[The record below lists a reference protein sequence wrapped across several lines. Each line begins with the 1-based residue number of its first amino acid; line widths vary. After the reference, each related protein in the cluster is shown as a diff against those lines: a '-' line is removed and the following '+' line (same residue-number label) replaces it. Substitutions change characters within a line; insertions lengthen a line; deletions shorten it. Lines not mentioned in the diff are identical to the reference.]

1 MSKKPSSYNA
11 QDIFRYYSGKMSS
24 DEQHALEKAALDDPF
39 LFDAMEGFASNP
51 DAEIC
56 IPELNKRL
64 LQRIQKEK
72 RNPLFIRFRTPLSI
86 AASLLF
92 ILLTGYFFLQPD
104 DNGSP
109 ENNTFADNNQ
119 PIQQPPVSTDSELV
133 SKTDPLLSKKIV
145 TEPNPV
151 KIKTVTAD
159 EATSITSPANGQN
172 ESVAFTPPV
181 VYEDIKPIEA
191 PQTKTEDTETKDD
204 FVKVNNQTQSVV
216 TSDLSSDAM
225 IAKNDVE
232 IVAVTSVTAKKAK
245 ALRKEAASVSEKK
258 AATMTEQPNQDEAA
272 FENYLK
278 TQNNRSCVGKNGQ
291 PQHGEVILMF
301 NVNRKGR
308 PINIEIESKLSQDCI
323 DKSKE
328 ILKNGPDW
336 DNQKK
341 GKRKVTIIW

>member
-1 MSKKPSSYNA
+1 MSKQPSSYNA

-39 LFDAMEGFASNP
+39 LFDAMEGFGSNT
-51 DAEIC
+51 DAETY

-64 LQRIQKEK
+64 LQRIHKDQ

-86 AASLLF
+86 AASLIF
-92 ILLTGYFFLQPD
+92 ILFAGYFFLQPD

-109 ENNTFADNNQ
+109 ENNTLADNK
-119 PIQQPPVSTDSELV
+119 PIQQESVSTDSETV
-133 SKTDPLLSKKIV
+133 SNTDPQLPKKIV

-159 EATSITSPANGQN
+159 EAASITSPANGQN
-172 ESVAFTPPV
+172 ESVAYTPPV
-181 VYEDIKPIEA
+181 INEDIKPIEA
-191 PQTKTEDTETKDD
+191 PQPKTEEHETNADNVKDNQSQS
-204 FVKVNNQTQSVV
+204 FVASE
-216 TSDLSSDAM
+216 LSSDAM

-245 ALRKEAASVSEKK
+245 ALRKETASVTEKK
-258 AATMTEQPNQDEAA
+258 AATFAVQPNQDEAA
-272 FENYLK
+272 FDSYLK
-278 TQNNRSCVGKNGQ
+278 TQNNRSCVGTNGQ
-291 PQHGEVILMF
+291 PQHGEVILTF
-301 NVNRKGR
+301 DVNRKGR
-308 PINIEIESKLSQDCI
+308 PINIEIDSKLSQDCI

-328 ILKNGPDW
+328 ILKNGPNW